1 MHAPEDSENSGLR
14 IPGHGDDSHA
24 PGPPPNRTMAALR
37 NETRIT
43 GGSHHSR
50 GFESQRPRGVFLAVD
65 SASLEA
71 EKPEGDGARGDDTPL
86 VRVHGAEVA
95 NQIAPGIKKPE
106 AQGKIR
112 EKGDEHGELGW
123 DLGVRRRVTRD
134 QSRGYA

>member
-1 MHAPEDSENSGLR
+1 M
-14 IPGHGDDSHA
+14 
-24 PGPPPNRTMAALR
+24 
-37 NETRIT
+37 
-43 GGSHHSR
+43 
-50 GFESQRPRGVFLAVD
+50 PRGGILAVD

-106 AQGKIR
+106 AQGKIG
-112 EKGDEHGELGW
+112 EKGGEHGELGW

-134 QSRGYA
+134 QSRGYAQAYSARRSVRKSRLRQAIAGQLL